1 MKILKLISLSI
12 LGLVF
17 LASCSSVQVVA
28 DYDRQV
34 DFNSYKSYAFYK
46 TGIDKAQV
54 SDLDK
59 KRILKAIET
68 EMSARGFVKS
78 QEPDIL
84 VSIFT
89 REREQV
95 DVYAG
100 GPWGWGWGWGGYWGG
115 YWGPGFWGPG
125 YWGPSVS
132 TRIEGSLYIDLIDAK
147 NKELVWQG
155 KGVGNLT
162 NTKKIE
168 KKEQRIREFVSQILG
183 EYPPDALVSN

>member
-1 MKILKLISLSI
+1 MKFVKSISLAV
-12 LGLVF
+12 LGIALM
-17 LASCSSVQVVA
+17 ASCTSVQVLA
-28 DYDRQV
+28 DYDREA

-59 KRILKAIET
+59 KRILKAIDSEL
-68 EMSARGFVKS
+68 SSRGFVKS
-78 QEPDIL
+78 ENPDIL
-84 VSIFT
+84 ISIFT
-89 REREQV
+89 REREEV
-95 DVYAG
+95 DVYGG
-100 GPWGWGWGWGGYWGG
+100 GPWGWGWGWGWGG

-132 TRIEGSLYIDLIDAK
+132 TRIEGSLYIDLIDAR

-155 KGVGNLT
+155 KGVGNLN
-162 NTKKIE
+162 NTKNID